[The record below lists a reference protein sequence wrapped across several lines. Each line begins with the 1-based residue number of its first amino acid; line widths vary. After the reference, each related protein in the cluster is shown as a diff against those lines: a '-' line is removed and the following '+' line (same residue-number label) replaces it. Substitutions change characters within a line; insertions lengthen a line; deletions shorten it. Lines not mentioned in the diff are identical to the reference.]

1 MDWCQQITRLLEY
14 FENVINFY
22 FRYLLEFI
30 LWKYKLEPLIWKKL
44 CTSTFLVQERV
55 LIWWMLSF
63 FWPSRLSWWT
73 LLAIEG
79 RMLKRKLIHFEC
91 KEKICKFAQNKA
103 VIVFWLSCKIL
114 FFTNRNHAFGAA
126 EGLFQSFSPKYWMIF
141 THKTLILDSLSLGLE
156 QNHSILEL
164 ILKKPWV

>member
-1 MDWCQQITRLLEY
+1 MWQAEAVKELTLSASPATAVGEQTLTLANR
-14 FENVINFY
+14 
-22 FRYLLEFI
+22 RY
-30 LWKYKLEPLIWKKL
+30 
-44 CTSTFLVQERV
+44 STV
-55 LIWWMLSF
+55 
-63 FWPSRLSWWT
+63 
-73 LLAIEG
+73 
-79 RMLKRKLIHFEC
+79 HFKCE
-91 KEKICKFAQNKA
+91 EKISKFAQNKA

-164 ILKKPWV
+164 ILKKP